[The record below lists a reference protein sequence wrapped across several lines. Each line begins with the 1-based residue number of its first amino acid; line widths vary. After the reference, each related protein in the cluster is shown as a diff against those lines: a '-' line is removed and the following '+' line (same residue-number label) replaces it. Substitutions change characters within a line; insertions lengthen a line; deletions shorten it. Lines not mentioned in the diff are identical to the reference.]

1 MKHKMKYKKWEE
13 FSMAN
18 FCKYMV
24 PALIA
29 FLITQISWADERL
42 VEGKE
47 KAVLN
52 LKTSAATTSP
62 AKTIICKKIK
72 VTGSHLK
79 RRVCLSAERWEILR
93 EKTQQQLDDIM
104 SSSASA
110 GGGIRN

>member
-1 MKHKMKYKKWEE
+1 MTK
-13 FSMAN
+13 
-18 FCKYMV
+18 FCRSMV

-29 FLITQISWADERL
+29 FIVTQISWADERL

-52 LKTSAATTSP
+52 LKTSATTNNP
-62 AKTIICKKIK
+62 EKKIICKKIK

>member
-1 MKHKMKYKKWEE
+1 
-13 FSMAN
+13 MAN
-18 FCKYMV
+18 FYKSMV

-29 FLITQISWADERL
+29 LLVTQISWADERL
-42 VEGKE
+42 VGGKE
-47 KAVLN
+47 KAVIN

-104 SSSASA
+104 SSSASV

>member
-1 MKHKMKYKKWEE
+1 VKNFYK
-13 FSMAN
+13 FI
-18 FCKYMV
+18 V

-29 FLITQISWADERL
+29 VLVTQVSRADERL
-42 VEGKE
+42 VEGTE
-47 KAVLN
+47 KAVIN
-52 LKTSAATTSP
+52 LKTSAATNN
-62 AKTIICKKIK
+62 AEKKIICKKIK

>member
-1 MKHKMKYKKWEE
+1 
-13 FSMAN
+13 MAN
-18 FCKYMV
+18 FYKFIV

-29 FLITQISWADERL
+29 VLFTQISWADERL

-47 KAVLN
+47 KAVIN
-52 LKTSAATTSP
+52 LKTSAATNNS
-62 AKTIICKKIK
+62 AKKIICKKIK

-79 RRVCLSAERWEILR
+79 RRVCLSTERWENLR

-110 GGGIRN
+110 GGGMRN

>member
-1 MKHKMKYKKWEE
+1 MV
-13 FSMAN
+13 N
-18 FCKYMV
+18 FCKFIA

-29 FLITQISWADERL
+29 FLVTQISWADELL

-47 KAVLN
+47 KAVIN
-52 LKTSAATTSP
+52 LKTSAATNSP
-62 AKTIICKKIK
+62 EKKIICKKIK

-104 SSSASA
+104 SSSASV
-110 GGGIRN
+110 GGGIRS

>member
-1 MKHKMKYKKWEE
+1 M
-13 FSMAN
+13 
-18 FCKYMV
+18 
-24 PALIA
+24 I
-29 FLITQISWADERL
+29 
-42 VEGKE
+42 
-47 KAVLN
+47 N
-52 LKTSAATTSP
+52 LKTSAATSTP
-62 AKTIICKKIK
+62 KKIICKKIK

>member
-1 MKHKMKYKKWEE
+1 MV
-13 FSMAN
+13 N
-18 FCKYMV
+18 FCKFIA

-29 FLITQISWADERL
+29 FLVTQISWADELL

-47 KAVLN
+47 KAVIN
-52 LKTSAATTSP
+52 LKTSAATNNA
-62 AKTIICKKIK
+62 AKKIICKKIK

-104 SSSASA
+104 SSSASV
-110 GGGIRN
+110 GGGIRS

>member
-1 MKHKMKYKKWEE
+1 
-13 FSMAN
+13 MAN
-18 FCKYMV
+18 FCKSKV
-24 PALIA
+24 PVLIA
-29 FLITQISWADERL
+29 FLVTQISWADERL

-47 KAVLN
+47 KAVLYS
-52 LKTSAATTSP
+52 KTSGATTDP
-62 AKTIICKKIK
+62 AKKIICKKIK

-104 SSSASA
+104 SSSASV

>member
-1 MKHKMKYKKWEE
+1 
-13 FSMAN
+13 MAN
-18 FCKYMV
+18 FRKSMV

-29 FLITQISWADERL
+29 VLVTQISWADERL

-52 LKTSAATTSP
+52 LKTSAATTNP
-62 AKTIICKKIK
+62 AKKIICKKIK

-110 GGGIRN
+110 GGGMRN

>member
-1 MKHKMKYKKWEE
+1 
-13 FSMAN
+13 MAN
-18 FCKYMV
+18 FCKFIV
-24 PALIA
+24 PTLIA
-29 FLITQISWADERL
+29 VLVTQISRADERL

-47 KAVLN
+47 KTVVN
-52 LKTSAATTSP
+52 LKTSAATNN
-62 AKTIICKKIK
+62 AERKIICKKIK

>member
-1 MKHKMKYKKWEE
+1 
-13 FSMAN
+13 MAN
-18 FCKYMV
+18 FCKSMV

-29 FLITQISWADERL
+29 FLVTQISWADERL

-47 KAVLN
+47 KVVLN
-52 LKTSAATTSP
+52 LKTSAATNSP
-62 AKTIICKKIK
+62 EKNIICKKIK

-110 GGGIRN
+110 GGGMRN

>member
-1 MKHKMKYKKWEE
+1 MKNFYK
-13 FSMAN
+13 FI
-18 FCKYMV
+18 V

-29 FLITQISWADERL
+29 ALVTQVLRADERL
-42 VEGKE
+42 VEGIE
-47 KAVLN
+47 KAVIN
-52 LKTSAATTSP
+52 LKTSTATNNS
-62 AKTIICKKIK
+62 AKKIICKKIK

-79 RRVCLSAERWEILR
+79 RRVCLSADRWEILR

>member
-1 MKHKMKYKKWEE
+1 
-13 FSMAN
+13 MAN
-18 FCKYMV
+18 FYKFIV

-29 FLITQISWADERL
+29 VLVTQISWADERL

-47 KAVLN
+47 KAVIKLE
-52 LKTSAATTSP
+52 TSAATSNA
-62 AKTIICKKIK
+62 AKKIICKKIK

-79 RRVCLSAERWEILR
+79 RRVCLSAKRWENLR

-110 GGGIRN
+110 GGGMRN

>member
-1 MKHKMKYKKWEE
+1 MKHKKWEE

-29 FLITQISWADERL
+29 FLITQISWADELL

-52 LKTSAATTSP
+52 LKTSAATTNP
-62 AKTIICKKIK
+62 PKKIICKKIK

>member
-1 MKHKMKYKKWEE
+1 MTD
-13 FSMAN
+13 
-18 FCKYMV
+18 FCKV
-24 PALIA
+24 IVSVLIA
-29 FLITQISWADERL
+29 FLVAQISAADERL

-47 KAVLN
+47 KAVVN
-52 LKTSAATTSP
+52 LKTSAATTNP
-62 AKTIICKKIK
+62 EKNIICKKIK

-110 GGGIRN
+110 GGGMRN

>member
-1 MKHKMKYKKWEE
+1 MT
-13 FSMAN
+13 N
-18 FCKYMV
+18 FCKSMV
-24 PALIA
+24 PALIV
-29 FLITQISWADERL
+29 FLVTQTSQANERL

-52 LKTSAATTSP
+52 LKTSAATTP
-62 AKTIICKKIK
+62 EEKIICKKIK
-72 VTGSHLK
+72 VTGSDLK

-110 GGGIRN
+110 GGGMRN